1 MRTEDFI
8 DVADDILKSISQAA
22 DSGNFTNL
30 GRDVRRA
37 VNDARNIID
46 VTPENNNRKDYYR
59 QHHNESKRA
68 GSIGEE
74 IADSL
79 DREFRGF
86 IDTLKFSFR
95 KESTP
100 YFSKRVNKGNGI
112 IRFLGGLY
120 LSFIGGVATL
130 FAVLPPIDSIV
141 LVVWSAMVLALGIG
155 LAISGGRARRL
166 IRNYIEYGRITGE
179 REYVTVRELADKTGQ
194 EEEKIVKNIR
204 AMLNKGYLP
213 KAALDK
219 QNSTL
224 MLTQE
229 VYEQYSKLANQKPKE
244 EEHPVNSTSKNHSDE
259 ANDLYKKDYYTIDE
273 SLPEDVKEILKSG
286 NEYLNK
292 IRYYNDLI
300 PDDEPMSD
308 KLYTLEATVLSIF
321 KKLQEEPKSAGD
333 LRKLMS
339 YYLPTT
345 EKLLQSYVDLRKQPD
360 SLDNI
365 KKSQAEIEE
374 ATDVIND
381 AFVKLLNQLFQS
393 DAWDISLDIS
403 VMKTMMKQD
412 SLI

>member
-8 DVADDILKSISQAA
+8 DVADDILTSISRAV

-30 GRDVRRA
+30 GKDVRRA
-37 VNDARNIID
+37 VDEARNTID
-46 VTPENNNRKDYYR
+46 VTPEN
-59 QHHNESKRA
+59 HNHGRPQNENQ
-68 GSIGEE
+68 GLNGIGNE

-86 IDTLKFSFR
+86 VDTLKFNFG
-95 KESTP
+95 KNQTP
-100 YFSKRVNKGNGI
+100 YFSKHVNKGIGVVRLVFGI
-112 IRFLGGLY
+112 Y
-120 LSFIGGVATL
+120 LTVIGGVVSL
-130 FAVLPPIDSIV
+130 YSIFPMSEPISFIVFSLIIFAVGV
-141 LVVWSAMVLALGIG
+141 G
-155 LAISGGRARRL
+155 LTISGGRARKL
-166 IRNYIEYGRITGE
+166 INNYTKYGKITGQ
-179 REYVTVRELADKTGQ
+179 REYITIRELADRTGQ
-194 EEEKIVKNIR
+194 DENKVVNNLK
-204 AMLNKGYLP
+204 AMLKKGYLP
-213 KAALDK
+213 TAALDR

-224 MLTQE
+224 MLTQD
-229 VYEQYSKLANQKPKE
+229 VYDQYSKLASQQSNE
-244 EEHPVNSTSKNHSDE
+244 EAIDKSKMQPN
-259 ANDLYKKDYYTIDE
+259 AWYKKDYYTIDD

-321 KKLQEEPKSAGD
+321 KKLQEEPNTAGE

-360 SLDNI
+360 SLENI

-381 AFVKLLNQLFQS
+381 AFVKLLNQLFQN
-393 DAWDISLDIS
+393 DAWDITSDIS

-412 SLI
+412 SLL

>member
-1 MRTEDFI
+1 MYHMRTEDFI
-8 DVADDILKSISQAA
+8 DVADDILTSISRAV

-30 GRDVRRA
+30 GKDVRRA
-37 VNDARNIID
+37 VDEARNTID
-46 VTPENNNRKDYYR
+46 VTPREHNHGRPRNENQGLN
-59 QHHNESKRA
+59 
-68 GSIGEE
+68 GIGNE

-86 IDTLKFSFR
+86 VDTLKLNFG
-95 KESTP
+95 KNQTP
-100 YFSKRVNKGNGI
+100 YFSKHVNKGIGVVRLVFGI
-112 IRFLGGLY
+112 Y
-120 LSFIGGVATL
+120 LTVIGGVVSL
-130 FAVLPPIDSIV
+130 YSIFPMSEPISFIVFSLIIFAVGV
-141 LVVWSAMVLALGIG
+141 G
-155 LAISGGRARRL
+155 LTISGGRARKL
-166 IRNYIEYGRITGE
+166 INNYTKYGKITGQ
-179 REYVTVRELADKTGQ
+179 REYITIRELADRTGQ
-194 EEEKIVKNIR
+194 DENKVVNNLK
-204 AMLNKGYLP
+204 AMLKKGYLP
-213 KAALDK
+213 TAALDR

-224 MLTQE
+224 MLTQD
-229 VYEQYSKLANQKPKE
+229 VYDQYSKLASQQSNE
-244 EEHPVNSTSKNHSDE
+244 EAIDKSIMQP
-259 ANDLYKKDYYTIDE
+259 NDWYKKDYYTIDD

-321 KKLQEEPKSAGD
+321 KKLQEEPNTAGE

-360 SLDNI
+360 SLENI

-381 AFVKLLNQLFQS
+381 AFVKLLNQLFQN
-393 DAWDISLDIS
+393 DAWDITSDIS

-412 SLI
+412 SLL

>member
-8 DVADDILKSISQAA
+8 DVADDILKSISRAT

-37 VNDARNIID
+37 VDEARNTID
-46 VTPENNNRKDYYR
+46 VTPGGFNPKKHYGNPRMER
-59 QHHNESKRA
+59 QIIN
-68 GSIGEE
+68 SIGDE

-79 DREFRGF
+79 DREFRG
-86 IDTLKFSFR
+86 IVNTLKFNLH
-95 KESTP
+95 KTQTP
-100 YFSKRVNKGNGI
+100 YFSKRINKGTGI
-112 IRFLGGLY
+112 IRLVGGIYLTVVGGLAALFSLLTPP
-120 LSFIGGVATL
+120 LS
-130 FAVLPPIDSIV
+130 
-141 LVVWSAMVLALGIG
+141 IG
-155 LAISGGRARRL
+155 LSVWALLVFGAGLGLTISGGSARKL
-166 IRNYIEYGRITGE
+166 IRSYFEYGKITGE
-179 REYVTVRELADKTGQ
+179 REYITIRELADKTGQ
-194 EEEKIVKNIR
+194 EADKVVKNIR
-204 AMLNKGYLP
+204 AMLKKGYFP
-213 KAALDK
+213 SAALDRK
-219 QNSTL
+219 NSTL
-224 MLTQE
+224 MLTQS
-229 VYEQYSKLANQKPKE
+229 VYEQYSKLD
-244 EEHPVNSTSKNHSDE
+244 SKQPQDETTEKTQSDTKMQ
-259 ANDLYKKDYYTIDE
+259 ADDLYKKDYYTIDE

-321 KKLQEEPKSAGD
+321 KKLQEEPGAASD

-360 SLDNI
+360 SLENI

-393 DAWDISLDIS
+393 DAWDISSDIS

-412 SLI
+412 SLL

>member
-1 MRTEDFI
+1 MYHMRTEDFI
-8 DVADDILKSISQAA
+8 DVADDILTSISRAV

-30 GRDVRRA
+30 GKDVRRA
-37 VNDARNIID
+37 VDEARNTID
-46 VTPENNNRKDYYR
+46 VTPEN
-59 QHHNESKRA
+59 HNHGRPQNENQ
-68 GSIGEE
+68 GLNGIGNE

-86 IDTLKFSFR
+86 VDTLKFNFG
-95 KESTP
+95 KNQTP
-100 YFSKRVNKGNGI
+100 YFSKHVNKGIGVVRLVFGI
-112 IRFLGGLY
+112 Y
-120 LSFIGGVATL
+120 LTVIGGVVSL
-130 FAVLPPIDSIV
+130 YSIFPMSEPISFIVFSLIIFAVGV
-141 LVVWSAMVLALGIG
+141 G
-155 LAISGGRARRL
+155 LTISGGRARKL
-166 IRNYIEYGRITGE
+166 INNYTKYGKITGQ
-179 REYVTVRELADKTGQ
+179 REYITIRELADRTGQ
-194 EEEKIVKNIR
+194 DENKVVNNLK
-204 AMLNKGYLP
+204 AMLKKGYLP
-213 KAALDK
+213 TAALDR

-224 MLTQE
+224 MLTQD
-229 VYEQYSKLANQKPKE
+229 VYDQYSKLASQQSNE
-244 EEHPVNSTSKNHSDE
+244 EAIDKSKMQPN
-259 ANDLYKKDYYTIDE
+259 AWYKKDYYTIDD

-321 KKLQEEPKSAGD
+321 KKLQEEPNTAGE

-360 SLDNI
+360 SLENI
-365 KKSQAEIEE
+365 RKSQAEIEE

-381 AFVKLLNQLFQS
+381 AFVKLLNQLFQN
-393 DAWDISLDIS
+393 DAWDITSDIS

-412 SLI
+412 SLL